1 MSLRTEM
8 LKTFCLQ
15 YQQDGSA
22 VAFAGMLERADK
34 LLLDT
39 IYKYRRIKPHLGS
52 IELNDLYHTAIVG
65 LSKAAKKAKAG
76 ENEDEMVAR
85 IISYVRCELST
96 TYPLTKTKRFV
107 AFQRLDF
114 TIEDYI
120 LDARFVQTSDAV
132 EQKAQLSLLQDDY
145 VTMIKKGVVS
155 LEDFKI
161 FVLNCAYRIPCR
173 VLAERFDK
181 PLHVIQYGIKRT
193 QKKVRNY
200 FKDWEI

>member
-1 MSLRTEM
+1 M

-96 TYPLTKTKRFV
+96 TYPLTKTKRFA
-107 AFQRLDF
+107 AFKRLDF
-114 TIEDYI
+114 VADECILDNKSVQTIEDI
-120 LDARFVQTSDAV
+120 ER
-132 EQKAQLSLLQDDY
+132 KAQLILLRHDY
-145 VTMIKKGVVS
+145 AVMLKKGIVTI
-155 LEDFKI
+155 EDFKI
-161 FVLNCAYRIPCR
+161 FVLNCAYRVPCR
-173 VLAERFDK
+173 ALAERFDK

-193 QKKVRNY
+193 QKKIRSY

>member
-1 MSLRTEM
+1 M

-22 VAFAGMLERADK
+22 AAFAGMLERADK

-39 IYKYRRIKPHLGS
+39 IYKYRKIKPHLGS
-52 IELNDLYHTAIVG
+52 VELNDLYHTAIVG
-65 LSKAAKKAKAG
+65 LSRAAKKAKAG

-114 TIEDYI
+114 TADELI
-120 LDARFVQTSDAV
+120 LDNKSIQTMEDI
-132 EQKAQLSLLQDDY
+132 ERKAQLILLHDDY
-145 VTMIKKGVVS
+145 AVMLKKGIVS
-155 LEDFKI
+155 IEDFKI
-161 FVLNCAYRIPCR
+161 FVLNCAYRVPCR

-181 PLHVIQYGIKRT
+181 PIYVIQYGIKRT
-193 QKKVRNY
+193 LKKIRDY